1 MAGSVVTIY
10 HNPRCSKSRRTLEM
24 LRENG
29 VEPNIVEYLKTPPDK
44 AALKK
49 ITNMLGLNAEQ
60 LVRKGEETF
69 KQQFAGKALSED
81 QWLDALVKYPIL
93 IERPIVV
100 KGTQAVLGRPPE
112 NVLDL
117 L

>member
-44 AALKK
+44 AALQE
-49 ITNMLGLNAEQ
+49 ITKMLGVNAEQ
-60 LVRKGEETF
+60 IVRKGEDTF
-69 KQQFAGKALSED
+69 KQNFAGRALSED
-81 QWLDALVKYPIL
+81 QWLEALVRHPVL